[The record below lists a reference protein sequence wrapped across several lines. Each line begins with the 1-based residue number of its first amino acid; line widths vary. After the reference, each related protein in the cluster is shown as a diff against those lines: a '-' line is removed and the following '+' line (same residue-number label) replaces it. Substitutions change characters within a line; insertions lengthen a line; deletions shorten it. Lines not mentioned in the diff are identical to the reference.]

1 MPQEYIEIHGARENN
16 LKNVSLRIPKRKITI
31 FTGVSGSGKSSIVF
45 DTIATES
52 QRLLNENFSMFVR
65 NFLPKYSQ
73 PEADSIENLSMSIVV
88 DQKRMG
94 GGSHSTV
101 GTITDINTIL
111 RMMFSRIGQPHV
123 GPTNVFGFNDPQGMC
138 PNCNG
143 LGRKLDVDM
152 EKFLDKTKS
161 LNEGAIFGEMSI
173 IGQGMYD
180 TFAEAAEECV
190 LCVMSR
196 ADLERLVMEKPLVAL
211 RLVESLGRR
220 VRELE
225 SQVEDIAFKSV
236 RARLAARLLRL
247 RDEAGSDEITRYT
260 HQDLADMVGTYRE
273 TATQVLNEL
282 RAEEIINIGRK
293 KITILDMERL
303 KQIAEE

>member
-1 MPQEYIEIHGARENN
+1 MKFNLLRSLSNGTDQRAPIPAHLPASGRVATSAKTGYLSQIEIFSDLSKDEMDWVAAITTMTTCDRGRLFYIPDETGEVLFLLKHGRVHLYRMSPEG
-16 LKNVSLRIPKRKITI
+16 KKI
-31 FTGVSGSGKSSIVF
+31 VL
-45 DTIATES
+45 AT
-52 QRLLNENFSMFVR
+52 
-65 NFLPKYSQ
+65 
-73 PEADSIENLSMSIVV
+73 
-88 DQKRMG
+88 
-94 GGSHSTV
+94 
-101 GTITDINTIL
+101 
-111 RMMFSRIGQPHV
+111 
-123 GPTNVFGFNDPQGMC
+123 
-138 PNCNG
+138 
-143 LGRKLDVDM
+143 
-152 EKFLDKTKS
+152 

-303 KQIAEE
+303 KQIAEK